1 MRTIKIALAAAAV
14 FIIFYLV
21 ADSGISAQ
29 QVIDQDRHLV
39 KYASGIVYDTK
50 TGIEWYAGPDQRTSW
65 EQAMNWVASL
75 SVDGGGWR
83 MPTQFLLASL
93 YHIGDGVN
101 NITFLLDN
109 SGYWIWAVTDKGE
122 SSKWVFSFSFG
133 GEGWNG
139 QPPED
144 GGRALA
150 VRIR

>member
-1 MRTIKIALAAAAV
+1 MIKIALAAAAG
-14 FIIFYLV
+14 FITFYLV
-21 ADSGISAQ
+21 VNSGNSAQ

-39 KYASGIVYDTK
+39 KYASGIVYDTQ
-50 TGIEWYAGPDQRTSW
+50 TGIEWYAGPDESTSW
-65 EQAMNWVASL
+65 KQAVNWVASL
-75 SVDGGGWR
+75 SVDGGGWQ
-83 MPTQFLLASL
+83 MPTKFLLASL

-109 SGYWIWAVTDKGE
+109 SGYWIWAVTDEGK

-144 GGRALA
+144 GGRVLA